1 MEYQLLLNKY
11 GYELGKILGTGT
23 YSTVREAFS
32 QKLSMTVA
40 IKIID
45 KSKCSPDYVSKFLP
59 RELSILTQCYHPN
72 ITEVFEIME
81 SSDGKVF
88 LVIKKAQWDLFDKI
102 DSKDQL
108 SENENLPIFKQI
120 VEALKCCHGQ
130 GVAHRDLKCENIL
143 MTSDNIPKLSDF
155 GFAVSLN
162 GDTLSATFCGSPAYV
177 APEILQGK
185 SYDAMKADIWSLGVM
200 LYLMV
205 TGYMPFDDTDL
216 TKLLQ
221 FQNQPLE
228 FPSSPALSDSCRDI
242 ISSML
247 SINHNERPT
256 VHQIL
261 EHPWFSH
268 QL

>member
-11 GYELGKILGTGT
+11 GYELGKILGKGT

-72 ITEVFEIME
+72 ITAVFEIME
-81 SSDGKVF
+81 SSDGRVF
-88 LVIKKAQWDLFDKI
+88 LIMEKAQVWTT
-102 DSKDQL
+102 
-108 SENENLPIFKQI
+108 
-120 VEALKCCHGQ
+120 
-130 GVAHRDLKCENIL
+130 DLKCENIL

-162 GDTLSATFCGSPAYV
+162 GNTLSATFCGSPVYA
-177 APEILQGK
+177 APKILQGK
-185 SYDAMKADIWSLGVM
+185 SYDAMKADILSLGVM
-200 LYLMV
+200 LYLLV

-228 FPSSPALSDSCRDI
+228 FPSSRALSDSCRDI

-247 SINHNERPT
+247 SINPNERPT

-261 EHPWFSH
+261 EYPWISH
-268 QL
+268 QLYE

>member
-1 MEYQLLLNKY
+1 
-11 GYELGKILGTGT
+11 
-23 YSTVREAFS
+23 
-32 QKLSMTVA
+32 MTVA

-88 LVIKKAQWDLFDKI
+88 LVMEKAQY
-102 DSKDQL
+102 QL

-162 GDTLSATFCGSPAYV
+162 GDILSANFCGPPAYA

-228 FPSSPALSDSCRDI
+228 FPSSQS
-242 ISSML
+242 
-247 SINHNERPT
+247 T
-256 VHQIL
+256 Q
-261 EHPWFSH
+261 
-268 QL
+268 